1 MPSASFFCR
10 WPRRAECSKCR
21 VDCDPNRPKYYCP
34 FYRDV
39 SKWHQ
44 KGLFTSR
51 NRQLCHPA
59 NCHRPRKYAHKAGR
73 DANKDRNCGNK
84 DSNRLKINTIE
95 QIRLSSLLHTSNLT
109 LFRHHTKDKIPA
121 CIIRGKTA
129 TIVPERTR
137 GGYESVIGVI
147 KAPSHRNCR
156 IFNRLQACDWVIGE
170 KVKIWVEMSRL

>member
-1 MPSASFFCR
+1 MRPKAQNPSTKIQKNHDTSAPTAVIFCAVRVIFCR
-10 WPRRAECSKCR
+10 WPQRAECSKSR

-51 NRQLCHPA
+51 NRQRCHPE

-73 DANKDRNCGNK
+73 DANKDRSCGNK

-109 LFRHHTKDKIPA
+109 LFRLHKKDKIPRA
-121 CIIRGKTA
+121 LF
-129 TIVPERTR
+129 
-137 GGYESVIGVI
+137 GV
-147 KAPSHRNCR
+147 KSAHHSPRAHKG
-156 IFNRLQACDWVIGE
+156 RL
-170 KVKIWVEMSRL
+170 